1 MDKPTFLLNT
11 NLSLSDR
18 VTPFLF
24 LEMMDKTIK
33 EEEIGSCWG
42 EGGSFQLT
50 EQLWMAL
57 SCNLDVE
64 GNAGRNI
71 LSRLKNYYT
80 LLTLQIDTMILPA
93 IIFENCL
100 PSRFVSQ
107 RCLGR
112 PLAAGLAKGALR
124 DKSLKE
130 TNFKIRAQ
138 WFNVHICNVTLLNHL
153 QMWVD
158 LENKSWISN
167 SGYAYL

>member
-1 MDKPTFLLNT
+1 MTHKKNLCRVYSIEMDKPTFLLDT

-50 EQLWMAL
+50 EQLWMDL

-80 LLTLQIDTMILPA
+80 LLTLHIDTMILPA
-93 IIFENCL
+93 IIL
-100 PSRFVSQ
+100 KIVSLQ
-107 RCLGR
+107 DLSLRD
-112 PLAAGLAKGALR
+112 AWAGHSLLAKGALR
-124 DKSLKE
+124 DKSLK
-130 TNFKIRAQ
+130 FQ
-138 WFNVHICNVTLLNHL
+138 
-153 QMWVD
+153 
-158 LENKSWISN
+158 NKSSMTQCIHM
-167 SGYAYL
+167 

>member
-1 MDKPTFLLNT
+1 MTHEKNLCRVYSIEMDKPTFLLDT

-50 EQLWMAL
+50 EQLWMDL

-80 LLTLQIDTMILPA
+80 LLTLHICRYNDPSRHN
-93 IIFENCL
+93 FENCL

-107 RCLGR
+107 RCLGWL
-112 PLAAGLAKGALR
+112 LAAGPAKGALER
-124 DKSLKE
+124 QIVEEDK
-130 TNFKIRAQ
+130 FQ
-138 WFNVHICNVTLLNHL
+138 
-153 QMWVD
+153 
-158 LENKSWISN
+158 NKSSMIQCT
-167 SGYAYL
+167 YM

>member
-1 MDKPTFLLNT
+1 MTHEKNLCRVYSIEMDKPTFLLDT

-33 EEEIGSCWG
+33 EEEEIGSCWG

-80 LLTLQIDTMILPA
+80 LLTLHIDTMILTA
-93 IIFENCL
+93 IIL
-100 PSRFVSQ
+100 KIVSLQ
-107 RCLGR
+107 DLS
-112 PLAAGLAKGALR
+112 LR
-124 DKSLKE
+124 DAWAGHWLLGWLKE
-130 TNFKIRAQ
+130 PWETNRWRRQILK
-138 WFNVHICNVTLLNHL
+138 
-153 QMWVD
+153 
-158 LENKSWISN
+158 
-167 SGYAYL
+167 